1 MPRCK
6 FNIGF
11 REYRRRGGS
20 TTSEGESE
28 GKRPNLRARG
38 SRVKKKRTSEESESR
53 DRSDDSD
60 DKDYEVSV
68 KRSSAHKRDDDAKE
82 NHEVKQEKE
91 ERIEF
96 GNEDFFKEVEYIGL
110 NLSFS

>member
-6 FNIGF
+6 FNIHF
-11 REYRRRGGS
+11 REYRRRGG
-20 TTSEGESE
+20 SEGESE